1 MKMSHC
7 GSLCSEGETEKKN
20 IVMDQI
26 TRLQFPTNSMKTTRV
41 LFPGVMQTS

>member
-7 GSLCSEGETEKKN
+7 GSLCLEGETEKKN

-26 TRLQFPTNSMKTTRV
+26 TYPHFAANSMKTTRV